1 MLPPFSTLNLNF
13 SARSLQANGW
23 KIVTTTNMAVIFF
36 IFGLT
41 TDTSELVTAVKAGRS
56 LVFGL
61 VSILL
66 LSPLFGFICMLIP
79 FKPYEFAL
87 GLAVM
92 ACVPTSL
99 SSGVT
104 LVIGAYGNGAL
115 ALLFTVSANI
125 MGILTGPLMVKLVL
139 GSVTDARVD
148 TADILTKLGVSILMP
163 VLVGKGLREAVKPLR
178 DTVPK
183 FKVPLYLINNL
194 QVRGE
199 VAGACRLSASQ
210 RSSRCPVSA
219 GAGCRQQQCLRLVL
233 TVSCLFL
240 HLDCALHRSR

>member
-1 MLPPFSTLNLNF
+1 VQRTTLAGLHC
-13 SARSLQANGW
+13 LQANGW
-23 KIVTTTNMAVIFF
+23 KIVTTTNMAIIFF

-41 TDTSELVTAVKAGRS
+41 TDTSELVMAVKAGKS

-61 VSILL
+61 LSILFI
-66 LSPLFGFICMLIP
+66 SPLLGFICMLIP

-125 MGILTGPLMVKLVL
+125 LGIITSPLMVKLVL
-139 GSVTDARVD
+139 GSVTDAHVD
-148 TADILTKLGVSILMP
+148 TADLLVKLGVSILMP

-178 DTVPK
+178 DNIYK
-183 FKVPLYLINNL
+183 FKAPLYLMNNL
-194 QVRGE
+194 QVSAAGLTQGISSSNSTAA
-199 VAGACRLSASQ
+199 VAVCTVCSNC
-210 RSSRCPVSA
+210 SSRLPPISNTLPVWP
-219 GAGCRQQQCLRLVL
+219 C
-233 TVSCLFL
+233 
-240 HLDCALHRSR
+240 